1 MTIGEKLLKLHD
13 ELMQKGQTDMASTIA
28 GAIIAIDT
36 SIATMVLLTGSRDI
50 EELKKMRKLINSCS
64 NVLPLEQK
72 LITITCTNT
81 LLLLL
86 GEKEGGNG

>member
-36 SIATMVLLTGSRDI
+36 SIATMVVLMEVLSLSGVG
-50 EELKKMRKLINSCS
+50 LKAARRKANM
-64 NVLPLEQK
+64 PWK
-72 LITITCTNT
+72 Y
-81 LLLLL
+81 
-86 GEKEGGNG
+86 